1 MGSRRVTIVPA
12 RSLNLVA
19 VSTSVSLL
27 HTLRRSV
34 TRKNRTVKRWFVG
47 ISSLVVIVVVFFV
60 IRGQGYVEGVEFSP
74 THFQK
79 RNFSFYEIPLIHSQ
93 ITPIIRTSA
102 TPRTATYVRQTGLI
116 PAAYGPT
123 DWHLV
128 SISWGLSASKP
139 ADAQLLVDQLELQAG
154 SSDYW
159 RDWSK
164 DHPQQAKIF
173 WPTIQKLAIRELYML
188 MPPLFEIAQND
199 QSAEDLDKAIKERLQ
214 EDYFQ
219 LIQDMRGANKPELAR
234 ELLLEALSDFPD
246 NQPLQSLQ
254 QPAD

>member
-1 MGSRRVTIVPA
+1 M
-12 RSLNLVA
+12 
-19 VSTSVSLL
+19 
-27 HTLRRSV
+27 

-47 ISSLVVIVVVFFV
+47 IAFLAVMVVIFFV
-60 IRGQGYVEGVEFSP
+60 IRAQGYVEGVEFSP
-74 THFQK
+74 THFQQ
-79 RNFSFYEIPLIHSQ
+79 RQFSFYEIPLIHSQ
-93 ITPIIRTSA
+93 ITPIRRTSA
-102 TPRTATYVRQTGLI
+102 TPRTATYVRQSGLI
-116 PAAYGPT
+116 PTAFGPPT

-139 ADAQLLVDQLELQAG
+139 ADAQLLVDQLELSTG

-164 DHPQQAKIF
+164 DHPQHAKVF
-173 WPTIQKLAIRELYML
+173 WPVIQKLAIRELYVL

-199 QSAEDLDKAIKERLQ
+199 QSAADFDAAINEQLQ
-214 EDYFQ
+214 RDYFQ
-219 LIQDMRGANKPELAR
+219 LIQDMREAKKPDLAR
-234 ELLLEALSDFPD
+234 ELLVEALGDFPD